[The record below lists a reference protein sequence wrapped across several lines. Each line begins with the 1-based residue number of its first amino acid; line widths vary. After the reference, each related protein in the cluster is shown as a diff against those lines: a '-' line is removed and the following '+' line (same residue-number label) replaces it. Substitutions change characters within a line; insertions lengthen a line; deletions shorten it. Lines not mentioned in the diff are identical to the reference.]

1 MVMAAR
7 FILDQLP
14 DRKPWNSTFTSMPR
28 NSEDNSAA
36 RKAPLESRLAREK
49 NPIKRAL
56 MILGPGLITGAS
68 DDDPSGIGTYTQAG
82 ASLGLATLW
91 TAIVTLPMMAAIQ
104 FICAKIGMVSGM
116 GLAGVLRK
124 HYPRWLVVGAIILL
138 VIANTINAG
147 TDIGA
152 IAASVNLLA
161 PRVPALA
168 LVVPI
173 AIAIVLVQI
182 LGSYRTLVR
191 IFKWLTLTLFAY
203 IVAAFLAKPHWPE
216 VLKATFIPAFR
227 FDNQYLMTL
236 VAIFGTTITPY
247 LFFWQ
252 ASQEVEEEL
261 RMGRETLAERE
272 GATDRELRIAEIDV
286 DAGMIF
292 ASVVFYFVV
301 LASAATLHVSG
312 KTDIQTATDAA
323 EALRPLSHGMAT
335 VLFAL
340 GLIGSGFL
348 AVPILT
354 GASAYAMCEAFDW
367 RYGLN
372 EKFRD
377 ARRFYLIIAAATLV
391 GLLINFFKI
400 PPVTALFWTAVLN
413 GVLAPPLI
421 VIIMLVSNSKKVMG
435 KRTNGLLTNFLGWST
450 AAIMIA
456 AAVGMFVTWAK

>member
-1 MVMAAR
+1 MATPE
-7 FILDQLP
+7 D
-14 DRKPWNSTFTSMPR
+14 KPSDSH
-28 NSEDNSAA
+28 DGA
-36 RKAPLESRLAREK
+36 LESRLAHEK
-49 NPIKRAL
+49 NPIKRVL

-68 DDDPSGIGTYTQAG
+68 DDDPSGIGTYTTAG
-82 ASLGLATLW
+82 ASLGFATLW
-91 TAIVTLPMMAAIQ
+91 TAIVTLPMMAAVQ
-104 FICAKIGMVSGM
+104 LICAKIGMVSGV
-116 GLAGVLRK
+116 GLAAVLRK
-124 HYPRWLVVGAIILL
+124 HYPRWLVIGAITLL
-138 VIANTINAG
+138 VVANTINAG

-152 IAASVNLLA
+152 IAASINLL
-161 PRVPALA
+161 VPWLPPPA

-173 AIAIVLVQI
+173 AILIVAVQI

-203 IVAAFLAKPHWPE
+203 IAAAFLARPHWGE
-216 VLKATFIPAFR
+216 VLKATFIPALR
-227 FDNQYLMTL
+227 FDHQYLMTL

-252 ASQEVEEEL
+252 ASEEVEEEL

-301 LASAATLHVSG
+301 LASAATLHASG

-323 EALRPLSHGMAT
+323 EALQPLSHGVAT

-354 GASAYAMCEAFDW
+354 GSSAYAMCEAFDW
-367 RYGLN
+367 KYGLN

-377 ARRFYLIIAAATLV
+377 ARRFYLIIAAATLI
-391 GLLINFFKI
+391 GLLINFLKI
-400 PPVTALFWTAVLN
+400 PPVTALFWTAVIN

-421 VIIMLVSNSKKVMG
+421 VVIMLVSNSTKVMG
-435 KRTNGLLTNFLGWST
+435 KRTNGPLTNFLGWATAVIMT
-450 AAIMIA
+450 AAAI
-456 AAVGMFVTWAK
+456 GMLVTWGE

>member
-1 MVMAAR
+1 MASSD
-7 FILDQLP
+7 DQ
-14 DRKPWNSTFTSMPR
+14 NSS
-28 NSEDNSAA
+28 A
-36 RKAPLESRLAREK
+36 RKQTLESRLAREK

-104 FICAKIGMVSGM
+104 LICARIGMVSGM
-116 GLAGVLRK
+116 GLSGVLRK
-124 HYPRWLVVGAIILL
+124 HYPRWLVVSAITLL
-138 VIANTINAG
+138 VVANTINAG

-152 IAASVNLLA
+152 IAASINLVA
-161 PRVPALA
+161 PSIPPLA

-173 AIAIVLVQI
+173 AMVIVAVQI
-182 LGSYRTLVR
+182 LGSYRTLVK

-203 IVAAFLAKPHWPE
+203 IAAAFLASPHWGE
-216 VLKATFIPAFR
+216 VLRATFVPTLR
-227 FDNQYLMTL
+227 FDHQYLMTL

-261 RMGRETLAERE
+261 HMGRESLAERE
-272 GATDRELRIAEIDV
+272 GATDREIRIAEIDV
-286 DAGMIF
+286 DTGMIF
-292 ASVVFYFVV
+292 ASLVFYFVV
-301 LASAATLHVSG
+301 LASAVTLHAGG

-323 EALRPLSHGMAT
+323 EALRPLSHGAAT
-335 VLFAL
+335 ILFAL

-354 GASAYAMCEAFDW
+354 GSSAYAMCEAFDW
-367 RYGLN
+367 KYGLN

-391 GLLINFFKI
+391 GLLINFLKI
-400 PPVTALFWTAVLN
+400 PPVTALFWTAVIN

-421 VIIMLVSNSKKVMG
+421 VVIMFVSSSKKVMG
-435 KRTNGLLTNFLGWST
+435 KRTNGPLTSVLGWST
-450 AAIMIA
+450 AVIMTA
-456 AAVGMFVTWAK
+456 AAIGMFVTWGR

>member
-1 MVMAAR
+1 MSR
-7 FILDQLP
+7 SHDSSKKKQG
-14 DRKPWNSTFTSMPR
+14 T
-28 NSEDNSAA
+28 
-36 RKAPLESRLAREK
+36 LESRIEHEK
-49 NPIKRAL
+49 NPIKRFL
-56 MILGPGLITGAS
+56 MFLGPGLITGAS
-68 DDDPSGIGTYTQAG
+68 DDDPSGIGTYTTAG

-91 TAIVTLPMMAAIQ
+91 TAILTLPMMAAIQ

-124 HYPRWLVVGAIILL
+124 YYPRWLVVGSIVLL
-138 VIANTINAG
+138 VVANTINAG

-152 IAASVNLLA
+152 VAAAINLLV
-161 PRVPALA
+161 PSVPALL

-173 AIAIVLVQI
+173 AIVIVVVQI
-182 LGSYRTLVR
+182 LGSYRLIVQ

-203 IVAAFLAKPHWPE
+203 IAAAFLARPHWGE
-216 VLKATFIPAFR
+216 VLKATFLPAFR
-227 FDNQYLMTL
+227 FDHRYLMTL

-261 RMGRETLAERE
+261 RMGRATLAERE

-292 ASVVFYFVV
+292 ASMVFYFVV
-301 LASAATLHVSG
+301 LASAVTLHASG

-323 EALRPLSHGMAT
+323 EALRPLSHGAAT
-335 VLFAL
+335 ILFAL

-367 RYGLN
+367 KYGLD

-377 ARRFYLIIAAATLV
+377 ARRFYLIIAAATV
-391 GLLINFFKI
+391 IGLLINFLKI
-400 PPVTALFWTAVLN
+400 PPVTALFWTAVIN

-421 VIIMLVSNSKKVMG
+421 VVIMLVSNSPRVMG
-435 KRTNGLLTNFLGWST
+435 KRTNGSLTNIIGWST
-450 AAIMIA
+450 AVLMTA
-456 AAVGMFVTWAK
+456 AAIGMFVTWGK

>member
-1 MVMAAR
+1 MSR
-7 FILDQLP
+7 SHDSSKKKQG
-14 DRKPWNSTFTSMPR
+14 T
-28 NSEDNSAA
+28 
-36 RKAPLESRLAREK
+36 LESRIEREK
-49 NPIKRAL
+49 NPIKRFL
-56 MILGPGLITGAS
+56 MFLGPGLITGAS
-68 DDDPSGIGTYTQAG
+68 DDDPSGIGTYTSAG

-124 HYPRWLVVGAIILL
+124 YYPRWLVVGTIVLL
-138 VIANTINAG
+138 VVANTINAG
-147 TDIGA
+147 TGIGA
-152 IAASVNLLA
+152 RAAATNLLV
-161 PRVPALA
+161 PSVPALL

-173 AIAIVLVQI
+173 AIVIVVVQI
-182 LGSYRTLVR
+182 LGSYRLIVR

-203 IVAAFLAKPHWPE
+203 IAAAFLARPHWGE
-216 VLKATFIPAFR
+216 VLKSTFIPALR
-227 FDNQYLMTL
+227 FDHQYLMTL

-272 GATDRELRIAEIDV
+272 GATDREIRIAEIDV

-292 ASVVFYFVV
+292 ASMVFYFVV
-301 LASAATLHVSG
+301 LASAVTLHASG

-323 EALRPLSHGMAT
+323 EALRPLSHGAAT
-335 VLFAL
+335 ILFAF

-354 GASAYAMCEAFDW
+354 GSSAYAMCEAFDW
-367 RYGLN
+367 KYGLD

-377 ARRFYLIIAAATLV
+377 ARRFYLIIAAATLI
-391 GLLINFFKI
+391 GLLINFLKI
-400 PPVTALFWTAVLN
+400 PPVTALFWTAVIN

-421 VIIMLVSNSKKVMG
+421 VVIMLVSNSKKVMG
-435 KRTNGLLTNFLGWST
+435 KRTNGPLTNVIGWST
-450 AAIMIA
+450 AVLMTA
-456 AAVGMFVTWAK
+456 AAVGMFVTWGK

>member
-1 MVMAAR
+1 MSNR
-7 FILDQLP
+7 TN
-14 DRKPWNSTFTSMPR
+14 KPKRHGS
-28 NSEDNSAA
+28 
-36 RKAPLESRLAREK
+36 LESQIELEK
-49 NPIKRAL
+49 NPFKRFL
-56 MILGPGLITGAS
+56 MLLGPGLITGAS

-124 HYPRWLVVGAIILL
+124 YYPRWLVISAIALL
-138 VIANTINAG
+138 IVANTINAG

-152 IAASVNLLA
+152 IAAAVNLLA
-161 PRVPALA
+161 PQLSALT
-168 LVVPI
+168 LVVPV
-173 AIAIVLVQI
+173 ALVIVVVQI
-182 LGSYRTLVR
+182 LGSYALIVK

-203 IVAAFLAKPHWPE
+203 IAAAFLAKPHWGD
-216 VLKATFIPAFR
+216 VLKATFIPAVR
-227 FDNQYLMTL
+227 FDHRYLMML

-261 RMGRETLAERE
+261 HMGRQTLAERE

-301 LASAATLHVSG
+301 LASAVTLHAEG
-312 KTDIQTATDAA
+312 KTNIQTATDAA
-323 EALRPLSHGMAT
+323 EALRPLSHGAAT
-335 VLFAL
+335 ILFAV
-340 GLIGSGFL
+340 GLTGSGFL

-354 GASAYAMCEAFDW
+354 GSSAYALCEAFDW
-367 RYGLN
+367 KYGLN

-377 ARRFYLIIAAATLV
+377 ARRFYLIIAAATLI
-391 GLLINFFKI
+391 GLLINFLRI
-400 PPVTALFWTAVLN
+400 PPVTALFWTAVIN

-421 VIIMLVSNSKKVMG
+421 VIIMLISNSKQVMG
-435 KRTNGLLTNFLGWST
+435 RRTNGPLTNFLGWATAVIMT
-450 AAIMIA
+450 AAAI
-456 AAVGMFVTWAK
+456 GMFVTWGK

>member
-1 MVMAAR
+1 MSNAAG
-7 FILDQLP
+7 
-14 DRKPWNSTFTSMPR
+14 KPKKQGS
-28 NSEDNSAA
+28 
-36 RKAPLESRLAREK
+36 LESKIEDEK
-49 NPIKRAL
+49 NPFKRLL
-56 MILGPGLITGAS
+56 MFLGPGLITGAS
-68 DDDPSGIGTYTQAG
+68 DDDPSGIGTYTTAG
-82 ASLGLATLW
+82 ASLGFATLW

-124 HYPRWLVVGAIILL
+124 YYPRWLVVSAIVLL
-138 VIANTINAG
+138 VVANTINAG

-152 IAASVNLLA
+152 IAAAINLLA
-161 PRVPALA
+161 PPIPAWA

-173 AIAIVLVQI
+173 AAIIVVVQI
-182 LGSYRTLVR
+182 LGSYPTLVK

-203 IVAAFLAKPHWPE
+203 IAAAFLARPHWGE
-216 VLKATFIPAFR
+216 VLKATFVPALR
-227 FDNQYLMTL
+227 FDHQYLMTL

-292 ASVVFYFVV
+292 ASAVFYFVV
-301 LASAATLHVSG
+301 LASAVTLHASG

-323 EALRPLSHGMAT
+323 EALRPLSHGVAT
-335 VLFAL
+335 ILFAL

-354 GASAYAMCEAFDW
+354 GASAYAMCEALDW
-367 RYGLN
+367 KHGLN

-377 ARRFYLIIAAATLV
+377 ARRFYLIIGAATLV
-391 GLLINFFKI
+391 GLLINFLKI

-421 VIIMLVSNSKKVMG
+421 VVIMLVSNSKRVMG
-435 KRTNGLLTNFLGWST
+435 KRTNGPLTNFLGWGT
-450 AAIMIA
+450 AVVMIA
-456 AAVGMFVTWAK
+456 AAIGMFVTWGK

>member
-1 MVMAAR
+1 MNKNK
-7 FILDQLP
+7 Q
-14 DRKPWNSTFTSMPR
+14 T
-28 NSEDNSAA
+28 
-36 RKAPLESRLAREK
+36 KATQSSKKVKAEPLESRLAQEK
-49 NPIKRAL
+49 NPIKHAL
-56 MILGPGLITGAS
+56 MFLGPGLITGAS
-68 DDDPSGIGTYTQAG
+68 DDDPSGIGTYTTAG
-82 ASLGLATLW
+82 ASLGFATLW
-91 TAIVTLPMMAAIQ
+91 TAIITLPMMAAIQ

-124 HYPRWLVVGAIILL
+124 YYPRWLVVSAIVLL
-138 VIANTINAG
+138 VVANTINAG

-152 IAASVNLLA
+152 IAAAINLLA
-161 PRVPALA
+161 PPIPALA

-173 AIAIVLVQI
+173 AAIIVAVQI
-182 LGSYRTLVR
+182 LGSYPTLVK

-203 IVAAFLAKPHWPE
+203 IAAAFLARPHWGE
-216 VLKATFIPAFR
+216 VLKATFVPALR
-227 FDNQYLMTL
+227 FDHQYLMTL

-261 RMGRETLAERE
+261 RMGRATLAERE

-292 ASVVFYFVV
+292 ASAVFYFVV
-301 LASAATLHVSG
+301 LASAVTLHASG

-323 EALRPLSHGMAT
+323 EALRPLSHGAAT
-335 VLFAL
+335 ILFAL

-354 GASAYAMCEAFDW
+354 GSSAYAMCEAFDW
-367 RYGLN
+367 KHGLN

-391 GLLINFFKI
+391 GLLINFLKI

-421 VIIMLVSNSKKVMG
+421 VVIMLVSTSKKVMG
-435 KRTNGLLTNFLGWST
+435 KRTNGPLTNFLGWGT
-450 AAIMIA
+450 AVVMIA
-456 AAVGMFVTWAK
+456 AAIGMFVTWGK

>member
-1 MVMAAR
+1 MSR
-7 FILDQLP
+7 SHDSSKKKQG
-14 DRKPWNSTFTSMPR
+14 T
-28 NSEDNSAA
+28 
-36 RKAPLESRLAREK
+36 LESRIEHEK
-49 NPIKRAL
+49 NPIKRFL
-56 MILGPGLITGAS
+56 MFLGPGLITGAS
-68 DDDPSGIGTYTQAG
+68 DDDPSGIGTYTTAG

-124 HYPRWLVVGAIILL
+124 YYPRWLVVGSIVLL
-138 VIANTINAG
+138 VVANTINAG

-152 IAASVNLLA
+152 VAAAINLLV
-161 PRVPALA
+161 PSVPALL

-173 AIAIVLVQI
+173 AGVIVLVQI
-182 LGSYRTLVR
+182 LGSYRLIAQ

-203 IVAAFLAKPHWPE
+203 IAAAFLARPPWGE
-216 VLKATFIPAFR
+216 VLKATFIPALR
-227 FDNQYLMTL
+227 FDHRYLMTL

-261 RMGRETLAERE
+261 RMGRATLAERE

-292 ASVVFYFVV
+292 ASMVFYFVV
-301 LASAATLHVSG
+301 LASAVTLHASG

-323 EALRPLSHGMAT
+323 EALRPLSHGAAT
-335 VLFAL
+335 ILFAL

-354 GASAYAMCEAFDW
+354 GSSAYAMCEAFDW
-367 RYGLN
+367 KYGLD

-377 ARRFYLIIAAATLV
+377 ARRFYLIIAAATLI
-391 GLLINFFKI
+391 GLLINFLKI
-400 PPVTALFWTAVLN
+400 PPVTALFWTAVIN
-413 GVLAPPLI
+413 GVLAPPLM
-421 VIIMLVSNSKKVMG
+421 VVIMLVSNSKKVMG
-435 KRTNGLLTNFLGWST
+435 KRTNGPLTNVIGWST
-450 AAIMIA
+450 AVLMTA
-456 AAVGMFVTWAK
+456 AAIGMFLTWGN

>member
-1 MVMAAR
+1 MAE
-7 FILDQLP
+7 P
-14 DRKPWNSTFTSMPR
+14 DHISNSH
-28 NSEDNSAA
+28 DGA
-36 RKAPLESRLAREK
+36 LESRLAHEK
-49 NPIKRAL
+49 NPIKRVL

-82 ASLGLATLW
+82 ASLGFATLW
-91 TAIVTLPMMAAIQ
+91 TAIITLPMMAAIQ

-124 HYPRWLVVGAIILL
+124 YYPRWLVVSAIVLL
-138 VIANTINAG
+138 VVANTINAG

-152 IAASVNLLA
+152 IAASINLLA
-161 PRVPALA
+161 PSIPPLA

-173 AIAIVLVQI
+173 ALLIVAVQI
-182 LGSYRTLVR
+182 LGSYRTLVK

-203 IVAAFLAKPHWPE
+203 IAAAFLARPHWGE
-216 VLKATFIPAFR
+216 VLKATFVPALR
-227 FDNQYLMTL
+227 FDHQYLMTL

-252 ASQEVEEEL
+252 ASQGVEEEL

-286 DAGMIF
+286 NAGMIF

-301 LASAATLHVSG
+301 LASAVTLHAGG

-323 EALRPLSHGMAT
+323 QALRPLSHGGAT
-335 VLFAL
+335 LLFAL

-354 GASAYAMCEAFDW
+354 GSSAYAMCEAFDW
-367 RYGLN
+367 KSGLN

-377 ARRFYLIIAAATLV
+377 ARRFYLIIAISTLV
-391 GLLINFFKI
+391 GMVITFVKI
-400 PPVTALFWTAVLN
+400 PPVKALFWTAVIN

-421 VIIMLVSNSKKVMG
+421 VVIMIVSNSKKIMG
-435 KRTNGLLTNFLGWST
+435 KRINGPLTNVLGWST
-450 AAIMIA
+450 AAIMTA
-456 AAVGMFVTWAK
+456 AAIGMFVTWGK

>member
-1 MVMAAR
+1 MEEGETPANR
-7 FILDQLP
+7 Q
-14 DRKPWNSTFTSMPR
+14 REST
-28 NSEDNSAA
+28 
-36 RKAPLESRLAREK
+36 LESRLAREK
-49 NPIKRAL
+49 NPIKRVL

-82 ASLGLATLW
+82 ASLGFATLW

-116 GLAGVLRK
+116 GLSGVLRK
-124 HYPRWLVVGAIILL
+124 YYPRWLVVSAIVLL
-138 VIANTINAG
+138 VVANTINAG

-152 IAASVNLLA
+152 IAASINLLA
-161 PRVPALA
+161 PSIPPLA

-173 AIAIVLVQI
+173 ALLIVAVQI
-182 LGSYRTLVR
+182 LGSYRTLVK

-203 IVAAFLAKPHWPE
+203 IAAAFLARPHWGE
-216 VLKATFIPAFR
+216 VLKATFVPALR
-227 FDNQYLMTL
+227 FDHQYLITL

-286 DAGMIF
+286 NAGMIF

-301 LASAATLHVSG
+301 LASAVSLHASG

-323 EALRPLSHGMAT
+323 QALRPLSHGGAT

-354 GASAYAMCEAFDW
+354 GSSAYAMCEAFDW
-367 RYGLN
+367 KYGLN

-391 GLLINFFKI
+391 GLLINFLKI

-421 VIIMLVSNSKKVMG
+421 VVIMLVSNSKKVMG
-435 KRTNGLLTNFLGWST
+435 RRTNGPLTNVLGWST
-450 AAIMIA
+450 AAIMTA
-456 AAVGMFVTWAK
+456 AAIGMFVTWGK